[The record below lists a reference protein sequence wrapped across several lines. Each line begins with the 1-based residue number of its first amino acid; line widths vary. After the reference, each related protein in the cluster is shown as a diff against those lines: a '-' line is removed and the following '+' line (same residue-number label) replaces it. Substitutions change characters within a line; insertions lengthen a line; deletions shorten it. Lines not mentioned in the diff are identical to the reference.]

1 MVILKCILAALC
13 QLTRRCYT
21 AANYACEFTMRILAF
36 KVIVFFIEQLSYWQ
50 MVSLLLAVYSSRV
63 RTISIPWEIVV
74 KASLATQHCPS
85 AWAWF

>member
-1 MVILKCILAALC
+1 M
-13 QLTRRCYT
+13 
-21 AANYACEFTMRILAF
+21 
-36 KVIVFFIEQLSYWQ
+36 FFIEQLSYWQ
-50 MVSLLLAVYSSRV
+50 MVSQLLAVYSSRV